1 MTNTPVEA
9 SQVPDIYP
17 VPPGTRRPLWSVMI
31 PTFNSGKF
39 LEDTLRSVLSQ
50 DLGPSEMQL
59 EVIDDCST
67 LDDPK
72 AVVEEVGKGRISYYR
87 NTSNEGAIRTFNTC
101 IQRSKGE
108 LIHIL
113 HGDDTVISGY
123 YAKISEAA
131 RVHSSLGLYA
141 ARCFIV
147 DEDSVITAVTD
158 NLETLKVEAFYY
170 LNPIQ
175 FAGITVQRSA
185 YEELGG
191 FRLDLKHTAD
201 AEMWARIVASR
212 GGIVLPD
219 VLANYRLFAA
229 NDTSR
234 LIRTGENILDHV
246 RLHDLYSKRYPTF
259 SVERG
264 RANLFWMAW
273 SQYSNFKALGDD
285 VAAMANY
292 RAWCQVAPLNRR
304 IIWRLSRLA
313 RAVVARVFRAFGL
326 R

>member
-1 MTNTPVEA
+1 MTKAPNEA
-9 SQVPDIYP
+9 SQVPSIHP

-39 LEDTLRSVLSQ
+39 LQDTLRSVLSQ
-50 DLGPSEMQL
+50 DLGPSEMQI

-67 LDDPK
+67 LDDPQ
-72 AVVEEVGKGRISYYR
+72 AVVEEVGKGRILYYR
-87 NTSNEGAIRTFNTC
+87 NTSNKGAIRTFNTC
-101 IQRSKGE
+101 VQRSKGE

-123 YAKISEAA
+123 YAKISKAA
-131 RVHSSLGLYA
+131 RVHSNLGLYA
-141 ARCFIV
+141 ARCFFV
-147 DEDSVITAVTD
+147 DEESVITGVTD
-158 NLETLKVEAFYY
+158 YLKTLKVDDFYH

-175 FAGITVQRSA
+175 FAGITVRRST

-201 AEMWARIVASR
+201 PEMWARIVASR

-234 LIRTGENILDHV
+234 LIRTGENVLDHV

-259 SVERG
+259 SVKKG
-264 RANLFWMAW
+264 RAKLSRMAW
-273 SQYSNFKALGDD
+273 SQYSNFKALGDE
-285 VAAMANY
+285 VAAKANY
-292 RAWCQVAPLNRR
+292 RVWCEVVPLKRR
-304 IIWRLSRLA
+304 IIWKLSRLT
-313 RAVVARVFRAFGL
+313 RAVVSRGFAHLV
-326 R
+326 